1 MGNSKSKPPP
11 PPPPIFRF
19 VPIVNDI
26 TEIRR
31 ISDLNK
37 EISFY
42 VRDNIRLAVERSKL
56 NIDKLNT
63 TITNN
68 NALLRLY
75 GKQTELNNNIR
86 LTTDSFNKL
95 KNKNADPTDLR
106 MTEITNIN
114 DKLQK
119 DTLNYLLVDVNA
131 KKNIYN
137 LIKSQN
143 NLIEKNSL
151 DLLKNTDKN
160 NQKYTYSLE
169 QYNEI
174 ENINTIFLI
183 LYYFLFIIFL
193 FFIVF
198 KINYPVVLK
207 IIIGLIFLIYP
218 YLIYTIEIIIYNII
232 YSLYLYTFSI
242 FTIENSY

>member
-1 MGNSKSKPPP
+1 MGNSKSKPQPQSGP
-11 PPPPIFRF
+11 SGIF
-19 VPIVNDI
+19 IW
-26 TEIRR
+26 EIRR
-31 ISDLNK
+31 ISELTK
-37 EISFY
+37 EITAY
-42 VRDNIRLAVERSKL
+42 IRDNVRLVVEINRL
-56 NIDKLNT
+56 NINKANT
-63 TITNN
+63 TLINETSLARLRNN
-68 NALLRLY
+68 
-75 GKQTELNNNIR
+75 QTLLNNNIDF
-86 LTTDSFNKL
+86 TTNTFNKL

-106 MTEITNIN
+106 ITEIADIN

-143 NLIEKNSL
+143 NLIDKNNL

-174 ENINTIFLI
+174 QNINSIFLI
-183 LYYFLFIIFL
+183 LYYFLFIIFS

-198 KINYPVVLK
+198 KINYPIVLK

-218 YLIYTIEIIIYNII
+218 YVIYTIETIIYNII
-232 YSLYLYTFSI
+232 YSLYLYAFSI
-242 FTIENSY
+242 FTIENSELN